1 MTEAKFK
8 EMKNIITILKKAK
21 EASDRRYKSEMD
33 QLNSKIKEM
42 EFDMNRLKSDY
53 REKEKVNLFSLEFP
67 LNEIIT
73 RS

>member
-1 MTEAKFK
+1 
-8 EMKNIITILKKAK
+8 
-21 EASDRRYKSEMD
+21 MD

-67 LNEIIT
+67 LNEIII

>member
-1 MTEAKFK
+1 
-8 EMKNIITILKKAK
+8 MKNIITILKKAK